1 MHSVAFVYFNISIC
15 MVLIVYDENGNC
27 LKFETWKELQDYF
40 DELEKKKGGPDSVY
54 RIIKSSE
61 PLPVEFD

>member
-1 MHSVAFVYFNISIC
+1 
-15 MVLIVYDENGNC
+15 MVLYVYIENGEK
-27 LKFETWKELQDYF
+27 LEFATWQELQDYF

-61 PLPVEFD
+61 PLPVEFE